1 MNSIAS
7 RRRPPFAR
15 FLSIDIARRYG
26 IFLFFILLVV
36 ISGALSPPFLRSDNV
51 VNMLVQF
58 APLGIVVIGQ
68 VFVILVGGLDLS
80 VASVMAT
87 AAVIATAFD
96 GTNASAPAIF
106 GATFIMCVCAGLLN
120 GLLVT
125 KRQVSPFL
133 ATFAT
138 AIVLQGMRF
147 AYTQGAP
154 SGNVPPLFHAM
165 GTGAIGGVPV
175 SVLLLIACA
184 VGFGVLL
191 HLSTFGR
198 RVYMVGGNPESAR
211 LVGVSPDAV
220 RIVCYVISALLAGL
234 AGLALSGYVGIVDN
248 WVGRGFELDSIVAA
262 VMGGLALSGG
272 RGSLPG
278 GLTGAAILV
287 IVFNI
292 VLLVGM
298 PVQAQIIVKGVIII
312 GASACY
318 VVRRRR

>member
-1 MNSIAS
+1 MNSVVS
-7 RRRPPFAR
+7 KRRPPIAR
-15 FLSIDIARRYG
+15 FLSTELLRRYG
-26 IFLFFILLVV
+26 IFLFLVLLVAV
-36 ISGALSPPFLRSDNV
+36 SGVLSPTFLRADNV

-106 GATFIMCVCAGLLN
+106 GATFVMCLCAGLLN

-138 AIVLQGMRF
+138 AVVLQGIRF
-147 AYTQGAP
+147 AYTQGSP
-154 SGNVPPLFHAM
+154 SGNVPPLFHTM
-165 GTGAIGGVPV
+165 GTGTLGGAPV
-175 SVLLLIACA
+175 SVLMLAVCA
-184 VGFGVLL
+184 VVFGVLL

-198 RVYMVGGNPESAR
+198 RVYMVGGNAESAR
-211 LVGVSPDAV
+211 LVGVSPDLV
-220 RIVCYVISALLAGL
+220 RIVCYVISALLAGI

-278 GLTGAAILV
+278 GLAGAAILV

-292 VLLVGM
+292 VLLIGM

-318 VVRRRR
+318 VTRRLR

>member
-1 MNSIAS
+1 MNSVVS
-7 RRRPPFAR
+7 KRRPPIAR
-15 FLSIDIARRYG
+15 FLSTELLRRYG
-26 IFLFFILLVV
+26 IFLFLVLLVAV
-36 ISGALSPPFLRSDNV
+36 SGVLSPTFLRADNV

-106 GATFIMCVCAGLLN
+106 GATFVMCLCAGLLN

-138 AIVLQGMRF
+138 AVVLQGIRF
-147 AYTQGAP
+147 AYTQGSP
-154 SGNVPPLFHAM
+154 SGNVPPLFHTM
-165 GTGAIGGVPV
+165 GTGTLGGAPV
-175 SVLLLIACA
+175 SVLMLAVCA
-184 VGFGVLL
+184 VVFGVLL

-198 RVYMVGGNPESAR
+198 RVYMVGGNAESAR
-211 LVGVSPDAV
+211 LVGVSPDLV
-220 RIVCYVISALLAGL
+220 RIVCYVISALLAGV

-278 GLTGAAILV
+278 GLAGAAILV

-292 VLLVGM
+292 VLLIGM

-318 VVRRRR
+318 VTRRLR

>member
-1 MNSIAS
+1 MNSVVS
-7 RRRPPFAR
+7 KRRPPIAR
-15 FLSIDIARRYG
+15 FFSTDLLRRYG
-26 IFLFFILLVV
+26 IFLFLVFLV
-36 ISGALSPPFLRSDNV
+36 AVSGVLSPTFLRTDNV
-51 VNMLVQF
+51 LNMLVQF

-106 GATFIMCVCAGLLN
+106 GATFVMCLCAGLLN

-138 AIVLQGMRF
+138 AVVLQGIRF
-147 AYTQGAP
+147 AYTQGSP
-154 SGNVPPLFHAM
+154 SGNVPPLFHTM
-165 GTGAIGGVPV
+165 GTGTFGGAPV
-175 SVLLLIACA
+175 SALMLAVCA
-184 VGFGVLL
+184 VVFGVLL

-198 RVYMVGGNPESAR
+198 RVYMVGGNAESAR
-211 LVGVSPDAV
+211 LVGVSPDLV
-220 RIVCYVISALLAGL
+220 RIVCYVISALLAGV

-272 RGSLPG
+272 RGSLFG
-278 GLTGAAILV
+278 GLAGAAILV

-292 VLLVGM
+292 VLLIGM
-298 PVQAQIIVKGVIII
+298 PVQAQIIVKGIIII

-318 VVRRRR
+318 VTRRLR

>member
-1 MNSIAS
+1 MSTIVS
-7 RRRPPFAR
+7 RRPPLAR
-15 FLSIDIARRYG
+15 FLSKDIARRYG
-26 IFLFFILLVV
+26 IFIFFVLLVV
-36 ISGALSPPFLRSDNV
+36 VSGAISPTFLRGDNV

-87 AAVIATAFD
+87 AAVVATGFD
-96 GTNASAPAIF
+96 GTNATVPEVF
-106 GATFIMCVCAGLLN
+106 GVTFAVCACTGLLN

-138 AIVLQGMRF
+138 AVVLEGLRF

-154 SGNVPPLFHAM
+154 SGNVAPLFHAM
-165 GTGAIGGVPV
+165 GTGFVHGMPV
-175 SVLLLIACA
+175 NVLILVACA
-184 VGFGVLL
+184 LVLGVLL
-191 HLSTFGR
+191 HASTFGR
-198 RVYMVGGNPESAR
+198 RVFMVGGNSESAR
-211 LVGVSPDAV
+211 LVGVNPDLV
-220 RIVCYVISALLAGL
+220 RIACYVISSLLAGV
-234 AGLALSGYVGIVDN
+234 AGLVLSGYVGIVDN
-248 WVGRGFELDSIVAA
+248 WVGKGFELDSIVAA
-262 VMGGLALSGG
+262 VMGGVALSGG
-272 RGSLPG
+272 RGTLPG

-292 VLLVGM
+292 VLLIGM
-298 PVQAQIIVKGVIII
+298 PVQAQTIVKGVIII

-318 VVRRRR
+318 VIRQRR

>member
-1 MNSIAS
+1 
-7 RRRPPFAR
+7 
-15 FLSIDIARRYG
+15 
-26 IFLFFILLVV
+26 
-36 ISGALSPPFLRSDNV
+36 
-51 VNMLVQF
+51 
-58 APLGIVVIGQ
+58 
-68 VFVILVGGLDLS
+68 
-80 VASVMAT
+80 MAT
-87 AAVIATAFD
+87 AAVIATTFD

-106 GATFIMCVCAGLLN
+106 GATVIMCVCAGLLN

-165 GTGAIGGVPV
+165 GTGAIGGMPV
-175 SVLLLIACA
+175 SVLMLVACA
-184 VGFGVLL
+184 VVFGVLL
-191 HLSTFGR
+191 QLSTFGR
-198 RVYMVGGNPESAR
+198 RVYMVGGNPEAAR

-272 RGSLPG
+272 RGSLTG
-278 GLTGAAILV
+278 GLAGAAILV
-287 IVFNI
+287 MVFNI
-292 VLLVGM
+292 VLLVGT

>member
-1 MNSIAS
+1 MNPVAP
-7 RRRPPFAR
+7 RRDTAPAR
-15 FLSIDIARRYG
+15 ALPLALVQRYG
-26 IFLFFILLVV
+26 IYLFLVLL
-36 ISGALSPPFLRSDNV
+36 IALSGAWSPTFLRIDNV
-51 VNMLVQF
+51 LNMLVQF

-68 VFVILVGGLDLS
+68 TFVILVGGLDLS

-96 GTNASAPAIF
+96 STNHSAPAIF
-106 GATFIMCVCAGLLN
+106 GITFVLSVGAGLLN

-138 AIVLQGMRF
+138 AVVLDGLRF

-154 SGNVPPLFHAM
+154 SGNVPPLFHVM
-165 GTGAIGGVPV
+165 GTGSIAGIPV
-175 SVLLLIACA
+175 NVLMLAVCA
-184 VGFGVLL
+184 ALFGTLL

-198 RVYMVGGNPESAR
+198 RVYMVGGNPIAAK
-211 LVGVSPDAV
+211 LVGVSPDTV
-220 RIVCYVISALLAGL
+220 RIACYVISALLAGL
-234 AGLALSGYVGIVDN
+234 AGLTLSGYVGIVDN

-278 GLTGAAILV
+278 ALAGAAILV

-292 VLLVGM
+292 VLLLGM
-298 PVQAQIIVKGVIII
+298 PVQAQIIVKGAIII
-312 GASACY
+312 AASACY
-318 VVRRRR
+318 VSRQRR